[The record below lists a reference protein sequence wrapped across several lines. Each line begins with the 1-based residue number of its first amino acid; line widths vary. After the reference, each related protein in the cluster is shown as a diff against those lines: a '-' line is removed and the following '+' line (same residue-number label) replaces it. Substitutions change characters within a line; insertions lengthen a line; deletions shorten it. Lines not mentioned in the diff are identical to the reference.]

1 MAQFQ
6 ESDINRGMLP
16 TFSSIGELQ
25 GHGKGIQPLASHFR
39 LTLQRHLSRLVQKV
53 T

>member
-6 ESDINRGMLP
+6 RSDIIMGMLP

-25 GHGKGIQPLASHFR
+25 GHEKGIQPLASHFR
-39 LTLQRHLSRLVQKV
+39 LTLQRHLNHLVQKA